1 MSAVVASK
9 HRIVTPSIS
18 PAVQASG
25 NLHIETWKNAQAT
38 ARSFISNN
46 IWRAPIAA
54 CALGG
59 LMVVLFNLLSCIV
72 LIRQARRRA
81 TVAGSAVCVQPR
93 SAVLMWTPR
102 ARVAMACSMLTAA
115 LHAFEAS

>member
-1 MSAVVASK
+1 MQTSQQPVLFVVLAPAALHASFTGNVAIQAK
-9 HRIVTPSIS
+9 QQQAAEAPAPTQPLHS
-18 PAVQASG
+18 PVPHAVQASG
-25 NLHIETWKNAQAT
+25 NLHIETWKDAQAT

-72 LIRQARRRA
+72 LIR
-81 TVAGSAVCVQPR
+81 
-93 SAVLMWTPR
+93 
-102 ARVAMACSMLTAA
+102 
-115 LHAFEAS
+115 